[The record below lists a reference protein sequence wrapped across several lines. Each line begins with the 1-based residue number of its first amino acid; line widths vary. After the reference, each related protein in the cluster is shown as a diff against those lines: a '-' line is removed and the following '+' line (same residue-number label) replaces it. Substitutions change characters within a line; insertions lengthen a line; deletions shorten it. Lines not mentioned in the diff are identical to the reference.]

1 VLLFCTPSG
10 ALNTMRPSLLAIA
23 VLAFALGVAN
33 AQQINDPDADVSVAH
48 PAFPQKDGPVIA
60 IDSGHNNFHTIDG
73 RYQPFASVLRNDGFR
88 VVDSKSPFTGDTLAA
103 FKVLV
108 ISNALPEALVKN
120 WSLPANSAFSP
131 AEIQALKAWV
141 TGGGSLLLIADHRP
155 FAGSARD
162 LAAAFGFHFTDG
174 VVERDPLGQ
183 RDIFTLAN
191 GGLHEDV
198 VTRGRDAGTAVTSL
212 QTFTGS
218 AFQAPSSARPIIV
231 LPAGYMS
238 HECLLPCRGTVRESD
253 VGGYWQGAV
262 MPLGQGRIAVFGEAA
277 MFSAQIVKGSNP
289 PFRGGFNA
297 KGAEQNKQFILNL
310 AEWLAGGLPLQ

>member
-1 VLLFCTPSG
+1 MRLLILP
-10 ALNTMRPSLLAIA
+10 AAILILSLGL
-23 VLAFALGVAN
+23 VS
-33 AQQINDPDADVSVAH
+33 AQQVNDPDADVSVAH
-48 PAFPQKDGPVIA
+48 PAFPQKDGPVVA
-60 IDSGHNNFHTIDG
+60 IDSGHSNFHTIDG

-88 VVDSKSPFTGDTLAA
+88 VVDSKSLFTGDSLSA

-108 ISNALPEALVKN
+108 ISNALPAALVKD
-120 WSLPANSAFSP
+120 WSLPATSAFSP
-131 AEIQALKAWV
+131 AEIEALNAWV

-162 LAAAFGFHFTDG
+162 LAAAFGFRFVDG

-183 RDIFTLAN
+183 RDIFTLAD
-191 GGLHEDV
+191 GSLHEDV
-198 VTRGRDAGTAVTSL
+198 VTRGRDAGSAVTSL

-218 AFQAPSSARPIIV
+218 AFQAPPAARPIIV

-238 HECLLPCRGTVRESD
+238 HECLLPCRGTVSETN
-253 VGGYWQGAV
+253 VGGYLQGAV
-262 MPLGQGRIAVFGEAA
+262 MPLGKGRIAVFGEAA

-310 AEWLAGGLPLQ
+310 MEWLAGTLPQ

>member
-1 VLLFCTPSG
+1 MRLLILPAAIL
-10 ALNTMRPSLLAIA
+10 ALSLAPA
-23 VLAFALGVAN
+23 S
-33 AQQINDPDADVSVAH
+33 AQQVNDPDADVSVAH
-48 PAFPQKDGPVIA
+48 PAFPQKDGPVVA

-88 VVDSKSPFTGDTLAA
+88 VVDSNSPFTADSLSA

-108 ISNALPEALVKN
+108 ISNALPASLVKD
-120 WSLPANSAFSP
+120 WSLPATSAFSP
-131 AEIQALKAWV
+131 AEIEALKAWV

-162 LAAAFGFHFTDG
+162 LAAAFGFRFVDG

-183 RDIFTLAN
+183 RDIFTLS
-191 GGLHEDV
+191 GGSLHEDV
-198 VTRGRDAGTAVTSL
+198 VTRGRDASSAVTSL

-218 AFQAPSSARPIIV
+218 AFQAPPAARPIIV

-238 HECLLPCRGTVRESD
+238 HECLLPCRGTVLESN
-253 VGGYWQGAV
+253 VGGYLQGAV
-262 MPLGQGRIAVFGEAA
+262 MPLDKGRVAVFGEAA
-277 MFSAQIVKGSNP
+277 MFSAQISGGS
-289 PFRGGFNA
+289 FRGGFNA

-310 AEWLAGGLPLQ
+310 VEWLAGTLPQ

>member
-1 VLLFCTPSG
+1 MRLLILP
-10 ALNTMRPSLLAIA
+10 AAILILSLGLAS
-23 VLAFALGVAN
+23 
-33 AQQINDPDADVSVAH
+33 AQQVNDPDADVSVAH
-48 PAFPQKDGPVIA
+48 PAFPQKDGPVVA
-60 IDSGHNNFHTIDG
+60 IDSGHSNFHTIDG

-88 VVDSKSPFTGDTLAA
+88 VVDSKSPFTGDSLSA

-108 ISNALPEALVKN
+108 ISNALPAALVKD
-120 WSLPANSAFSP
+120 WSLPATSAFSP
-131 AEIQALKAWV
+131 AEIEALNAWV

-162 LAAAFGFHFTDG
+162 LAAAFGFRFVDG

-183 RDIFTLAN
+183 RDIFTLAD
-191 GGLHEDV
+191 GSLHEDV
-198 VTRGRDAGTAVTSL
+198 VTRGRDAGSAVTSL

-218 AFQAPSSARPIIV
+218 AFQAPPAARPIIV

-238 HECLLPCRGTVRESD
+238 HECLLPCRGTVSETN
-253 VGGYWQGAV
+253 VGGYLQGAV
-262 MPLGQGRIAVFGEAA
+262 MPLGKGRIAVFGEAA

-297 KGAEQNKQFILNL
+297 KSAEQNKQFILNL
-310 AEWLAGGLPLQ
+310 MEWLAGTLPQ

>member
-1 VLLFCTPSG
+1 MRLS
-10 ALNTMRPSLLAIA
+10 ALTTII
-23 VLAFALGVAN
+23 LAFALSVAN
-33 AQQINDPDADVSVAH
+33 AQQVNDPDADVSVAH
-48 PAFPQKDGPVIA
+48 PAFPQKDGPVVA

-88 VVDSKSPFTGDTLAA
+88 VVDFNSPFTGDNLSG

-108 ISNALPEALVKN
+108 ISNALPAALVKD
-120 WSLPANSAFSP
+120 WSLPATSAFSP
-131 AEIQALKAWV
+131 AEIDALKAWV
-141 TGGGSLLLIADHRP
+141 SGGGSLLLIADHRP

-162 LAAAFGFHFTDG
+162 LAAAFGFHFVDG

-183 RDIFTLAN
+183 RDIFTLAE
-191 GGLHEDV
+191 GSLHEDV
-198 VTRGRDAGTAVTSL
+198 VTRGRDAESTVTSL

-218 AFQAPSSARPIIV
+218 AFQAPQPARPIIV

-238 HECLLPCRGTVRESD
+238 HECLLPCRGIVQESN
-253 VGGYWQGAV
+253 VGGYLQGAV
-262 MPLGQGRIAVFGEAA
+262 MPLGKGRIAVFGEAA
-277 MFSAQIVKGSNP
+277 MFSAQVFKGSNP

-310 AEWLAGGLPLQ
+310 VEWLAGILPP

>member
-1 VLLFCTPSG
+1 MRLLILP
-10 ALNTMRPSLLAIA
+10 AAILILSLGLAS
-23 VLAFALGVAN
+23 
-33 AQQINDPDADVSVAH
+33 AQQVNDPDADVSVAH
-48 PAFPQKDGPVIA
+48 PAFPQKDGPVVA
-60 IDSGHNNFHTIDG
+60 IDSGHSNFHTIDG
-73 RYQPFASVLRNDGFR
+73 RYQPLASVLRNDGFR
-88 VVDSKSPFTGDTLAA
+88 VVDSKSPFTGDSLSA

-108 ISNALPEALVKN
+108 ISNALPAALVKD
-120 WSLPANSAFSP
+120 WSLPATSAFSP
-131 AEIQALKAWV
+131 AEIEALNAWV

-162 LAAAFGFHFTDG
+162 LAAAFGFRFVDG

-183 RDIFTLAN
+183 RDIFTLA
-191 GGLHEDV
+191 GGSLHEDV
-198 VTRGRDAGTAVTSL
+198 VTRGRDAASAVTSL

-218 AFQAPSSARPIIV
+218 AFQAPPAARPIIV

-238 HECLLPCRGTVRESD
+238 HECLLPCRGTVSETN
-253 VGGYWQGAV
+253 VGGYLQGAV
-262 MPLGQGRIAVFGEAA
+262 MPLGKGRIAVFGEAA

-310 AEWLAGGLPLQ
+310 MEWLAGTLPQ

>member
-1 VLLFCTPSG
+1 MRLLILPAAILVL
-10 ALNTMRPSLLAIA
+10 SLGLAS
-23 VLAFALGVAN
+23 
-33 AQQINDPDADVSVAH
+33 AQQVNDPDADVSVAH
-48 PAFPQKDGPVIA
+48 PAFPQKDGPVVA
-60 IDSGHNNFHTIDG
+60 IDSGHSNFHTIDG

-88 VVDSKSPFTGDTLAA
+88 VVDSKSLFTGDSLSA

-108 ISNALPEALVKN
+108 ISNALPAALVKD
-120 WSLPANSAFSP
+120 WSLPATSAFSP
-131 AEIQALKAWV
+131 AEIEALNAWV

-162 LAAAFGFHFTDG
+162 LAAAFGFRFVDG

-183 RDIFTLAN
+183 RDIFTLAD
-191 GGLHEDV
+191 GSLHEDV
-198 VTRGRDAGTAVTSL
+198 VTRGRDGGSAVTSL

-218 AFQAPSSARPIIV
+218 AFQAPPSARPIIV
-231 LPAGYMS
+231 LPAGYRS
-238 HECLLPCRGTVRESD
+238 HECLLPCRGTVPESD
-253 VGGYWQGAV
+253 VGGYLQGAV
-262 MPLGQGRIAVFGEAA
+262 MPLGKGRIAVFGEAA

-310 AEWLAGGLPLQ
+310 MEWLAGTLPQ

>member
-1 VLLFCTPSG
+1 MRLLTV
-10 ALNTMRPSLLAIA
+10 TMIMI
-23 VLAFALGVAN
+23 AFALSAAS
-33 AQQINDPDADVSVAH
+33 AQQVNDPDADVSVAH
-48 PAFPQKDGPVIA
+48 PAFPQKDGPVVA
-60 IDSGHNNFHTIDG
+60 IDSGHSNFHTIDG

-88 VVDSKSPFTGDTLAA
+88 VVDSKSLFTGDSLSA

-108 ISNALPEALVKN
+108 ISNALPAALVKD
-120 WSLPANSAFSP
+120 WSLPATSAFSP
-131 AEIQALKAWV
+131 AEIEALNAWV

-162 LAAAFGFHFTDG
+162 LAAAFGFRFVDG

-183 RDIFTLAN
+183 RDIFTLAD
-191 GGLHEDV
+191 GSLHEDV
-198 VTRGRDAGTAVTSL
+198 VTRGRDAGSAVTSL

-218 AFQAPSSARPIIV
+218 AFQAPPAARPIIV

-238 HECLLPCRGTVRESD
+238 HECLLPCRGTVSETN
-253 VGGYWQGAV
+253 VGGYLQGAV
-262 MPLGQGRIAVFGEAA
+262 MPLGKGRIAVFGEAA

-297 KGAEQNKQFILNL
+297 KSAEQNKQFILNL
-310 AEWLAGGLPLQ
+310 MEWLAGTLPQ

>member
-1 VLLFCTPSG
+1 MRLLILP
-10 ALNTMRPSLLAIA
+10 AAILILSLGL
-23 VLAFALGVAN
+23 VS
-33 AQQINDPDADVSVAH
+33 AQQVNDPDADVSVAH
-48 PAFPQKDGPVIA
+48 PAFPQKDGPVVA
-60 IDSGHNNFHTIDG
+60 IDSGHSNFHTIDG

-88 VVDSKSPFTGDTLAA
+88 VVDSKSPFTGDSLSA

-108 ISNALPEALVKN
+108 ISNALPAALVKD
-120 WSLPANSAFSP
+120 WSLPATSAFSP
-131 AEIQALKAWV
+131 AEIEALNAWV

-162 LAAAFGFHFTDG
+162 LAAAFGFRFVDG

-183 RDIFTLAN
+183 RDIFTLAD
-191 GGLHEDV
+191 GSLHEDV
-198 VTRGRDAGTAVTSL
+198 VTRGRDAGSAVTSL

-218 AFQAPSSARPIIV
+218 AFQAPPAARPIIV

-238 HECLLPCRGTVRESD
+238 HECLLPCRGTVSETN
-253 VGGYWQGAV
+253 VGGYLQGAV
-262 MPLGQGRIAVFGEAA
+262 MPLGKGRIAVFGEAA

-297 KGAEQNKQFILNL
+297 KSAEQNKQFILNL
-310 AEWLAGGLPLQ
+310 MEWLAGTLPQ